1 MIPFS
6 PGDLLCDRFEVLR
19 PLGAGGLAEVFAAR
33 DRLAGAEVAVK
44 ALHTHLSGDARLCE
58 RFRRELAVT
67 RALSHPG
74 IVRVFDLYEHGGR
87 PFFTM
92 ELLRGRTLG
101 ERLEQGLPPDG
112 EAREIA
118 RQVAQALQAA
128 HRAGVVH
135 RDLKPLNI
143 FLVDPGADPAQ
154 APVNPGSLR
163 VKLLD
168 FGLARVAGAAR
179 LTAQSTVLGTPAYLA
194 PEILTGKGCD
204 ARADLYALGAV
215 LFELFTGERAFAAA
229 DPFEVIRR
237 KGQPPPSPRARRQEV
252 SEADDL
258 LVRRALEPDP
268 ERRFLDAGQVLSA
281 LAGRPPPAPMVPPPA
296 LTAGALD
303 VVLHHGALADNAP
316 VEDVLRAVGSPAG
329 SGWRARLRLAGEA
342 VLVSKAS
349 RDTAEAIAAL
359 CQERGLA
366 VALQPASERSPLRER
381 MASLAVPIGGVTGL
395 AAGGAYSAML
405 FSMMGAGALG
415 PSALF
420 AGTVGAGFGL
430 LIGAV
435 SWTLAGLGEA
445 PPLRALPAGDP
456 GVRRLLEGILRRT
469 ARLEARRAELPG
481 GHQVF
486 YGPLLE
492 TAERLRAAA
501 LELGESAAAMPDP
514 LAMGDEG
521 AALSA
526 GNAAARDATVARL
539 LEIAAALDDALA
551 TLEPGNDPGPEQ
563 EQALARLQAEVQFA
577 RAALPRIERARR
589 GEETPLPA

>member
-1 MIPFS
+1 
-6 PGDLLCDRFEVLR
+6 
-19 PLGAGGLAEVFAAR
+19 
-33 DRLAGAEVAVK
+33 
-44 ALHTHLSGDARLCE
+44 
-58 RFRRELAVT
+58 
-67 RALSHPG
+67 
-74 IVRVFDLYEHGGR
+74 
-87 PFFTM
+87 
-92 ELLRGRTLG
+92 
-101 ERLEQGLPPDG
+101 
-112 EAREIA
+112 
-118 RQVAQALQAA
+118 
-128 HRAGVVH
+128 
-135 RDLKPLNI
+135 
-143 FLVDPGADPAQ
+143 
-154 APVNPGSLR
+154 

-215 LFELFTGERAFAAA
+215 LFELFSGERAFDSA

-237 KGQPPPSPRARRQEV
+237 KGQPPPSPRARRKEV

-281 LAGRPPPAPMVPPPA
+281 LAGKPPPAPMAPPPA

-303 VVLHHGALADNAP
+303 VVLHHGALADKAP

-329 SGWRARLRLAGEA
+329 TGWRARLRLAGEA

-366 VALQPASERSPLRER
+366 VALQPAEERSPLRER
-381 MASLAVPIGGVTGL
+381 VAGLAVPIGGATGL
-395 AAGGAYSAML
+395 AAGGAYGAML
-405 FSMMGAGALG
+405 FSMMGIGALG

-456 GVRRLLEGILRRT
+456 AVRRLLEGIQRRT

-481 GHQVF
+481 AQQVL

-514 LAMGDEG
+514 LAMGETG

-563 EQALARLQAEVQFA
+563 EQALARLKAEVEFA
-577 RAALPRIERARR
+577 QAALPRIERARR